1 MKTIPFETIDWS
13 SIPKTEHIGE
23 TGIAFWQTIQFDGL
37 RIRIVEYSTNYL
49 ADHWC
54 AKGHVIYCIEGE
66 MISELKDGA
75 KSLLK
80 KGMSYH
86 VTDDN
91 NNPHRSYSANGCKL
105 FIIDGDFLN
114 PTN

>member
-1 MKTIPFETIDWS
+1 MKTIPFENIDWS
-13 SIPKTEHIGE
+13 TIKKTEHKGE
-23 TGIAFWQTIQFDGL
+23 TGVAYWQTIQFDGL
-37 RIRIVEYSTNYL
+37 RIRMVEYSPNYF

-54 AKGHVIYCIEGE
+54 TKGHIIYCLEGE
-66 MISELKDGA
+66 MISELKDGT

-86 VTDDN
+86 VTDDDI
-91 NNPHRSYSANGCKL
+91 NPHRSQTANGCKL

-114 PTN
+114 PTI

>member
-13 SIPKTEHIGE
+13 TIQRTEHKGV
-23 TGIAFWQTIQFDGL
+23 TGVAYWQTIQFDGL
-37 RIRIVEYSTNYL
+37 RIRMVEYSPNYF

-54 AKGHVIYCIEGE
+54 TKGHIIYCLEGE
-66 MISELKDGA
+66 MTSELKDGT

-91 NNPHRSYSANGCKL
+91 INPHRSQTTNGCKL

-114 PTN
+114 PTV

>member
-13 SIPKTEHIGE
+13 TIPKTEHIGE
-23 TGIAFWQTIQFDGL
+23 TGIAYWQTIQLSGL
-37 RIRIVEYSTNYL
+37 RIRVVEYSPNYF

-54 AKGHVIYCIEGE
+54 TKGHIIYCLEGE
-66 MISELKDGA
+66 MISELKDGT

-80 KGMSYH
+80 KGMSYQ
-86 VTDDN
+86 VTDDDK
-91 NNPHRSYSANGCKL
+91 NPHRSKTENGCKL

-114 PTN
+114 PTI